1 MSAHRY
7 RRRYRFH
14 EIHLNI
20 IPLVDV
26 TFLLMIFF
34 VIAGTFS
41 RWEGVLSSR
50 MFPSDPTRA
59 IPLPMTPV
67 TIRLEPSGPKPEG
80 FLLTVQGAANQ
91 PATFEELAGLLA
103 ELQKNPAYTREAPV
117 VILSNPRVRWDHV
130 VSAWNAAVR
139 AGYRNV
145 AFGTS

>member
-7 RRRYRFH
+7 RRRYRSH
-14 EIHLNI
+14 DIHLNI